1 MINIIKVDL
10 IISIIVGIYFF
21 ILVILIILVI
31 FSIHF
36 FLIIYLSIIEKEIK
50 RFIIKMIILWVIS
63 SSIQIRH

>member
-10 IISIIVGIYFF
+10 IILIIVGIYFF
-21 ILVILIILVI
+21 ILVILII

>member
-21 ILVILIILVI
+21 ILVILII